1 MNKSEAKTIREEV
14 QAAVESILAP
24 HGLKLTGC
32 NASFDDTSFNMT
44 IKSSDPDAEIPAWD
58 LTKVG
63 LPPETKAGIRFDYNG
78 KSFEFTGVN
87 TRRPK
92 FPISA
97 TDVASGK
104 QYKLPRNA
112 GIAITEAMERN
123 NA

>member
-1 MNKSEAKTIREEV
+1 MQKHEAKAIREEV
-14 QAAVESILAP
+14 QEAVKGVLAE
-24 HGLKLTGC
+24 HGLRLDRCSATY
-32 NASFDDTSFNMT
+32 DDINFNMS
-44 IKSSDPDAEIPAWD
+44 IKSSDPDAKIPSWD

-78 KSFEFTGVN
+78 KSFEFTGIN

-97 TDVASGK
+97 IDVANGK